1 MEGWKESLSAEIQ
14 EKGIVKNAATFEDF
28 VNKAIGADSML
39 GRSISIPGVDAT
51 TEEHTAFRDKVVR
64 HSDSLIDSTD
74 RLGTMMKWGLP
85 ENKDGYQVD
94 PDRTYS
100 LNDDQMAQLKADA
113 HGSAMTQEQFY
124 ANLHT
129 IDDRIKSQGDEATT
143 ALDADRAAIFEEWG
157 AGKADKLDAIDAYMN
172 LMGADEGMKKAVREN
187 MSAAQLAFF
196 SKAAASVKGESIQ
209 AAKDKSSGAD
219 LLTPPEAETAIKK
232 IMDGDA
238 YFDASNPGYKH
249 ARHRVMQLNDMAA
262 GRKPQN
268 EYGAPIVQVQR

>member
-51 TEEHTAFRDKVVR
+51 PEEHTAFRDKVVK
-64 HSDSLIDSTD
+64 HSDSLVDSTD

-85 ENKDGYQVD
+85 ESKDGYQVD
-94 PDRTYS
+94 PDRKYS
-100 LNDDQMAQLKADA
+100 INDEQIARLKGDA
-113 HGSAMTQEQFY
+113 HDSAMTQEQFY
-124 ANLHT
+124 KQLHT
-129 IDDRIKSQGDEATT
+129 IDDRVKSQGDESQT
-143 ALDADRAAIFEEWG
+143 ALEADRAGIFEEWG
-157 AGKADKLDAIDAYMN
+157 ASKADKLDAIDAYMD

-187 MSAAQLAFF
+187 MSAAQLKFF

-209 AAKDKSSGAD
+209 AAKDKSTGAD
-219 LLTPPEAETAIKK
+219 LMSPGEAEVAIKK

-238 YFDASNPGYKH
+238 YFDMTNPGHKH

-262 GRKPQN
+262 GRKPQD
-268 EYGAPIVQVQR
+268 EYGAPILQVQR